1 MSAPTVPHDYVG
13 DQPAAKTAT
22 RTWPAKAY
30 RVLKAVASLRITVT
44 LFSLS
49 MALVFLG
56 TLGMTQDSIDNTV
69 KTYFRTWI
77 AWIDLQGVVE
87 FGKVFCGVDKD
98 AHVSLKVP
106 FPGGYTI
113 GWLMFFN
120 LLAAH
125 AVRFKLT
132 WKRSGIFLLH
142 AGVIV
147 LLAGEFLTG
156 QYQVETKM
164 IIKEGESADFASSL
178 TETEFVAIDSSD
190 PAVDQV
196 LSVPGDM
203 VAEATGWFTH
213 PDLPFEFRVVEYFP
227 NSDIVDLESG
237 APNRADRGMGL
248 RIVLEQKPKVKGTD
262 ASGTIN
268 YPAAYL
274 ELRDRESRPLGT
286 YLFTTMLKRAQPVTV
301 GGKTYDVAFRFK
313 RAYKPYQVHLIKA
326 EHENFAGTSTPKDF
340 ASTVLVKDPEL
351 GEHGPIRIWMNHP
364 MTYRGETYYQS
375 QMDTDR
381 NTGVKTTGLQV
392 VRNPA
397 WTAPYLACG
406 MVALGMSVHFLIR
419 LLAFLQ
425 RGAGK

>member
-1 MSAPTVPHDYVG
+1 
-13 DQPAAKTAT
+13 
-22 RTWPAKAY
+22 
-30 RVLKAVASLRITVT
+30 
-44 LFSLS
+44 
-49 MALVFLG
+49 
-56 TLGMTQDSIDNTV
+56 MTQDSIEYTV
-69 KTYFRTWI
+69 NHCFRCWI
-77 AWIDLQGVVE
+77 AWIDVQGIVE

-98 AHVSLKVP
+98 AHIRLKVP

-113 GWLMFFN
+113 GWLMCFN

-156 QYQVETKM
+156 QLQVETKM
-164 IIKEGESADFASSL
+164 IIKEGESTDFASSL
-178 TETEFVAIDSSD
+178 TDTELVAIDPSD
-190 PAVDQV
+190 PSADQV
-196 LSVPGDM
+196 VSVAGDM
-203 VAEATGWFTH
+203 VADAADWFTH
-213 PDLPFEFRVVEYFP
+213 PDVPFDFRVVEYFS
-227 NSDIVDLESG
+227 NSDIVDPEPG
-237 APNRADRGMGL
+237 APTRADRGAGL
-248 RIVLEQKPKVKGTD
+248 RIALVRRPNVKGTD

-268 YPAAYL
+268 YPGAYL
-274 ELRDRESRPLGT
+274 ELRDKGGQPLGT
-286 YLFTTMLKRAQPVTV
+286 YLFTTMFKRPQPVTV
-301 GGKTYDVAFRFK
+301 GGKTYEVAFRFK
-313 RAYKPYQVHLIKA
+313 RAYKPYHVHLIKA
-326 EHENFAGTSTPKDF
+326 EHEIFAGTSTPKDF

-375 QMDTDR
+375 QMDTDK

-397 WTAPYLACG
+397 WTAPYLACA
-406 MVALGMSVHFLIR
+406 MVALGMCVHFLIR

>member
-1 MSAPTVPHDYVG
+1 
-13 DQPAAKTAT
+13 
-22 RTWPAKAY
+22 
-30 RVLKAVASLRITVT
+30 RVLRALASLRLTVT
-44 LFSLS
+44 LFGLA

-56 TLGMTQDSIDNTV
+56 TLGMTQDSIENTV
-69 KTYFRTWI
+69 KHYFRNWI
-77 AWIDLQGVVE
+77 AWVDVQGVVE
-87 FGKVFCGVDKD
+87 FGKVFFGLDKD

-113 GWLMFFN
+113 GWVMFFN

-156 QYQVETKM
+156 LLQVETKM
-164 IIKEGESADFASSL
+164 VIKEGESADYATSL
-178 TETEFVAIDSSD
+178 IETELAAIDTSD
-190 PAVDQV
+190 PAADHVV
-196 LSVPGDM
+196 SVPGEM
-203 VAEATGWFTH
+203 VAGAADWFAR

-227 NSDIVDLESG
+227 NSDIADVEPG
-237 APNRADRGMGL
+237 APNKADRGFGQRTAL
-248 RIVLEQKPKVKGTD
+248 VQKPKVKGTD
-262 ASGTIN
+262 ASGEIN

-274 ELRDRESRPLGT
+274 ELRDKEGKGLGT
-286 YLFTTMLKRAQPVTV
+286 YLFTTMLRRSQPVTV
-301 GGKTYDVAFRFK
+301 GGKTYDVAFRF
-313 RAYKPYQVHLIKA
+313 RRTYKPFQVHLIKA
-326 EHENFAGTSTPKDF
+326 EHDVYAGTNTPKDF

-364 MTYRGETYYQS
+364 MTYRGETFYQS
-375 QMDTDR
+375 QMDTDK

-397 WTAPYLACG
+397 WTAPYLACI
-406 MVALGMSVHFLIR
+406 MVALGMSFHFLIR